1 MPRPNI
7 APELAQNTLLDIRR
21 ESWNYATRK
30 PGRVPPADSP
40 ARPALARL
48 WATAYRLSMR
58 PRKVRTFTYHSSKFG
73 VIYIGSALCVMD
85 WGSRAVLVKP
95 PSTMAALAMVLNPQ
109 RGIDHGY

>member
-7 APELAQNTLLDIRR
+7 APELAQSTLLDIQR
-21 ESWNYATRK
+21 ESWSYATRK

-40 ARPALARL
+40 ARLALARL
-48 WATAYRLSMR
+48 WATAYRLSLR

-85 WGSRAVLVKP
+85 WGSRAVLVKA
-95 PSTMAALAMVLNPQ
+95 PSTMVALAMVLNPQ
-109 RGIDHGY
+109 SGIDHSY